1 MPITSSASSSN
12 ARPRP
17 ASRSGQRGFTIAE
30 LTVSLFLMSIISLI
44 FYQIFI
50 GTMRTNMMLES
61 HNDLAMLGQRSVNFV
76 KEEVL
81 QSKVLY
87 QDDSRGQ
94 SYLAKLSV
102 PTGLAVLSGSLL
114 PVIDTTTSFVPD
126 SATRRTGNS
135 LLLLREQ
142 VPSSYWIDHDAD
154 SGTADIEALA
164 DLYTFQYLYL
174 TQNPAR
180 SFKGLGYYL
189 DLITAGSQPY
199 ASYVQIS
206 GMTATARA
214 AVAQRLTT
222 AGVNYA
228 LDPWKDAGQAF
239 YQLASDGTLT
249 GPVDH
254 TIDLSLSES
263 LLPEFRGGRIAG
275 KMNYSVG
282 VQLNPALATIEPINL
297 YAQANGAFPGGLE
310 TQIVGASSARKVMVR
325 LMLVAEYGDKLN
337 SHVNTVTSTTSEF

>member
-1 MPITSSASSSN
+1 M
-12 ARPRP
+12 
-17 ASRSGQRGFTIAE
+17 AE
-30 LTVSLFLMSIISLI
+30 VMVSMFLLSIISLL

-50 GTMRTNMMLES
+50 GTMRTNMLLES
-61 HNDLAMLGQRSVNFV
+61 HNDLAVLGQRSVNYV

-81 QSKVLY
+81 QTKVLY

-94 SYLAKLSV
+94 SYLAKLGM
-102 PTGLAVLSGSLL
+102 PAGLPVLTGSLL
-114 PVIDTTTSFVPD
+114 PVINPSGSFTPD
-126 SATRRTGNS
+126 SGTRRTGNS
-135 LLLLREQ
+135 LLMLREQ

-154 SGTADIEALA
+154 SGTADIETLA

-174 TQNPAR
+174 TRNTAR

-189 DLITAGSQPY
+189 DLISAGSQPY
-199 ASYVQIS
+199 ASYIQIS
-206 GMTATARA
+206 GMTPTARA
-214 AVAQRLTT
+214 EVAQNLTA

-275 KMNYSVG
+275 NMTYSVG
-282 VQLNPALATIEPINL
+282 VQLNPALQTLEPINL

-310 TQIVGASSARKVMVR
+310 TQIAGSSSARKVMVR
-325 LMLVAEYGDKLN
+325 LMLLAEYGPKLN
-337 SHVNTVTSTTSEF
+337 SHVNVVTSTTSEF

>member
-1 MPITSSASSSN
+1 M
-12 ARPRP
+12 
-17 ASRSGQRGFTIAE
+17 AE
-30 LTVSLFLMSIISLI
+30 VSVSLLLLSIISLM

-50 GTMRTNMMLES
+50 GTMRTNMLLES
-61 HNDLAMLGQRSVNFV
+61 HNDLATLGQRSVNFI

-81 QSKVLY
+81 QTKILY

-94 SYLAKLSV
+94 SYVAKLGTPSEF
-102 PTGLAVLSGSLL
+102 PVLSGSLL
-114 PVIDTTTSFVPD
+114 PVIDSGTSFMPD

-142 VPSSYWIDHDAD
+142 VPNSYWIDHDAD
-154 SGTADIEALA
+154 SSTADVETLA
-164 DLYTFQYLYL
+164 DLYTFEHVYL
-174 TQNPAR
+174 TRNTLR

-189 DLITAGSQPY
+189 DLISAGSQRY

-214 AVAQRLTT
+214 AVALRLTT
-222 AGVNYA
+222 DGVGYA
-228 LDPWKDAGQAF
+228 LDPWQDADQAF

-254 TIDLSLSES
+254 TIDLSQAES

-275 KMNYSVG
+275 NMNYSVG
-282 VQLNPALATIEPINL
+282 VQMNPALPTTEPVNL
-297 YAQANGAFPGGLE
+297 FAQANGAFPGGLE
-310 TQIVGASSARKVMVR
+310 TQIVGTSSARKVMVR
-325 LMLVAEYGDKLN
+325 LMLLAEYGDKLN
-337 SHVNTVTSTTSEF
+337 SHVNVVTSTTSEF